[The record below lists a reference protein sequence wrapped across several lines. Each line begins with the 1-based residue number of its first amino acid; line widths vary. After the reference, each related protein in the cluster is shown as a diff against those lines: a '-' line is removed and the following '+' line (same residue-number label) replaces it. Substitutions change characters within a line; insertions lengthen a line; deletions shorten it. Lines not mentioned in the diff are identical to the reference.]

1 MKKII
6 ATTFAA
12 TALSMAA
19 TSALATNSD
28 YAEEVQDIRISVS
41 ALENQLD
48 SMGVDYNSSDI
59 ESGLN
64 RSQQVKAL
72 EAKYDSLQTIFQN
85 NHVAN

>member
-1 MKKII
+1 MKKFI
-6 ATTFAA
+6 ATTFAV

-19 TSALATNSD
+19 TSALATD
-28 YAEEVQDIRISVS
+28 YADEVEDIRLSVS

>member
-6 ATTFAA
+6 ATTFAV

-19 TSALATNSD
+19 TSALATD
-28 YAEEVQDIRISVS
+28 YADEVEDIRLSVS

>member
-1 MKKII
+1 MKNII
-6 ATTFAA
+6 ATTFAV

-19 TSALATNSD
+19 TSALATD
-28 YAEEVQDIRISVS
+28 YADEVEDIRISVS

-48 SMGVDYNSSDI
+48 SMGVDYNSSGI

>member
-6 ATTFAA
+6 ATTFAV

-19 TSALATNSD
+19 TSALATD
-28 YAEEVQDIRISVS
+28 YADEVEDIQLSVS

-72 EAKYDSLQTIFQN
+72 EAQYKDLKTEFSNAYT
-85 NHVAN
+85 AN

>member
-1 MKKII
+1 MKNFI
-6 ATTFAA
+6 ATTFAV

-19 TSALATNSD
+19 TSALATD
-28 YAEEVQDIRISVS
+28 YADEVEDIRISVS

>member
-1 MKKII
+1 MKKLI

-28 YAEEVQDIRISVS
+28 YSEEVQDIRISVS
-41 ALENQLD
+41 ALESQLD
-48 SMGVDYNSSDI
+48 SMGVDYNSSEI

-72 EAKYDSLQTIFQN
+72 EAKYDSLHAIFQN

>member
-1 MKKII
+1 MKNFI
-6 ATTFAA
+6 ATTFAV

-19 TSALATNSD
+19 TSALATD
-28 YAEEVQDIRISVS
+28 YADEVEDIRISVS

-59 ESGLN
+59 EAGLN